1 MKEIRWKAVEW
12 KITWSHMKN
21 RIIVVKIVGS
31 GRGRECEA
39 ESEDEGGYE

>member
-1 MKEIRWKAVEW
+1 
-12 KITWSHMKN
+12 MKN

-31 GRGRECEA
+31 GRGRGRECEA